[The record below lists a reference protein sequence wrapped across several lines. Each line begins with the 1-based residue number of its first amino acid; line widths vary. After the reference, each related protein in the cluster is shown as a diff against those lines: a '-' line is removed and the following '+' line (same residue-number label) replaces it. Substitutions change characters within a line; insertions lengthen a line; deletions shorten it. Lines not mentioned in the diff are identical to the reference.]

1 MGEKNKN
8 SKTIWAVLLLVL
20 IYMSRA
26 GAYIKIDADNFL
38 WLGLINFCVA
48 SFIMM
53 VVPLSGMLNTGK
65 KMDLEK
71 GKHLCKVN
79 SIVLFILSFVTLLLT
94 ERYFVGGVG
103 AIVYYYI
110 NKWLF
115 VEDESKKDII
125 EAKSID
131 IEDESKKE
139 IIKTKSFDIDYK
151 YSGLIKLNELLEK
164 KIITKDEFDKEKEK
178 LLNDKN

>member
-1 MGEKNKN
+1 
-8 SKTIWAVLLLVL
+8 
-20 IYMSRA
+20 
-26 GAYIKIDADNFL
+26 
-38 WLGLINFCVA
+38 
-48 SFIMM
+48 MM

-103 AIVYYYI
+103 AIIYYYI

-115 VEDESKKDII
+115 VEDESKRDII
-125 EAKSID
+125 ETKSID

-178 LLNDKN
+178 LLNDEN